1 MWLPGIKLGPLASV
15 GKHSRLSYQGMV
27 SGALG
32 TNEKVSFSPAG
43 SFSITDPLF
52 SNPYCKKWP
61 IIEVLS
67 QKNPFNGNSP
77 KLTRSRTFL
86 SLVVATSQHPND
98 AAKQVELVRVFVF
111 VFEVKGP
118 ALKRNRFSLLWGSM
132 LICRWN
138 GILEQNS
145 VGLGRWDR

>member
-1 MWLPGIKLGPLASV
+1 
-15 GKHSRLSYQGMV
+15 MV

-52 SNPYCKKWP
+52 SNQSHSPNYIKKDP
-61 IIEVLS
+61 SSKSSAKIILS
-67 QKNPFNGNSP
+67 NGNSP

-98 AAKQVELVRVFVF
+98 AAKQGELVRVFVF

-118 ALKRNRFSLLWGSM
+118 ALKRNRFSLL
-132 LICRWN
+132 
-138 GILEQNS
+138 
-145 VGLGRWDR
+145 